1 MKIATWNINSI
12 KVRLP
17 AVTQY
22 IQETSPDVLALQET
36 KSQDENFPKA
46 EIEKLGYSCVFTGQK
61 TYNGVALIFK
71 KTLSDIN
78 LNPIK
83 TPENEK
89 RSIAAV
95 FDKTLILNLYV
106 VNGQDVGTDK
116 YQYKLRWLQTVFDYL
131 KEATKKYKN
140 IIVLGD
146 FNIAPT
152 DADVFDVEAT
162 RDQILCS
169 SKERAFLGKFKTLGL
184 NDLFTQFDYPEKTFS
199 WWDYRGG
206 AFHKNIGYRI
216 DLILG
221 SENIAKKCKEVYIDK
236 HTRHK
241 SWCKNE
247 PRTSDHA
254 PVVAI
259 VDKEKP

>member
-22 IQETSPDVLALQET
+22 ILETSPDVLALQET
-36 KSQDENFPKA
+36 KSIDENFPKE
-46 EIEKLGYSCVFTGQK
+46 EIEKLGYKCFFTGQK
-61 TYNGVALIFK
+61 TYNGVATIFRNAP
-71 KTLSDIN
+71 S
-78 LNPIK
+78 
-83 TPENEK
+83 
-89 RSIAAV
+89 
-95 FDKTLILNLYV
+95 
-106 VNGQDVGTDK
+106 
-116 YQYKLRWLQTVFDYL
+116 
-131 KEATKKYKN
+131 N

-162 RDQILCS
+162 HNQILCS
-169 SKERAFLGKFKTLGL
+169 PKERDFIDRLKKIGL
-184 NDLFTQFDYPEKTFS
+184 NDLFLKFDHPEKTFS

-221 SENIAKKCKEVYIDK
+221 TTDIYERTKDVFVDK

-241 SWCKNE
+241 KWCKKE

-259 VDKEKP
+259 VDS